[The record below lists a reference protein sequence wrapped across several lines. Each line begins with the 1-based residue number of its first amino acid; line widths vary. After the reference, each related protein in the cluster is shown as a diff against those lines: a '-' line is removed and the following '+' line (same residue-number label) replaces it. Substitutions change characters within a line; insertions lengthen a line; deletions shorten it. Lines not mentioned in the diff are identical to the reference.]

1 MDQPVTRVVIIGGG
15 FAGLNAAKVLGR
27 APSVSVTLLDS
38 RNYHLFQPL
47 LYQVALAG
55 LNPSDIAAPIR
66 SLLSGYPNV
75 RVLLSG
81 ARAVDLGQQTVE
93 LDGGESLGYD
103 YLVVASGAN
112 HAYFGHEQWEQFA
125 PGLKTLEQATE
136 IRRRILTAFEEAE
149 MTDDPAKQRRL
160 LTFVV
165 IGGGP
170 TGVELAGAIAEM
182 SRFTLARDFRSIDP
196 RLSRV
201 ILIEGA
207 PRILGAFYPELS
219 AAAAASLA
227 KLGVQ
232 IETGCLVTKVDGE
245 GVEAGGTRIP
255 AATVIWAAGV
265 KACALATSLGVPLD
279 PQGRVFVGEDLSVP
293 GYPRLFVLGD
303 LAHCLGLDGKPL
315 PGLAPVALQ
324 QGRAA
329 ARNILRD
336 LSGEARKP
344 YRYVDKGMLATIGKN
359 KAVGQFRKLRFTG
372 FTAWLAWLFIHIY
385 FLTGFAN
392 RFLVVFH
399 WAWSYVTF
407 KRGARLILGKDW
419 RIYRHRASDAE
430 GGRER
435 P

>member
-1 MDQPVTRVVIIGGG
+1 MDHAVTRVVIIGGG

-27 APSVSVTLLDS
+27 KPGVSVTLLDN

-66 SLLSGYPNV
+66 GLLSSYPNV
-75 RVLLSG
+75 RVLL
-81 ARAVDLGQQTVE
+81 AEAKAVDLGGQAV
-93 LDGGESLGYD
+93 LLADGSKLGFD
-103 YLVVASGAN
+103 YLIVASGAN

-149 MTDDPAKQRRL
+149 MTEDQAEQQRL
-160 LTFVV
+160 LTFIV

-196 RLSRV
+196 RQSRV
-201 ILIEGA
+201 ILLEGA
-207 PRILGAFYPELS
+207 PRILAAFYPELS

-232 IETGCLVTKVDGE
+232 IETNCLVTQVDQD
-245 GVEAGGTRIP
+245 GVEACGARIP

-265 KACALATSLGVPLD
+265 KVSSLAATLGVPLD
-279 PQGRVFVGEDLSVP
+279 RQGRVIVEQDLSVKDH
-293 GYPRLFVLGD
+293 PRVFALGD
-303 LAHCLGLDGKPL
+303 LAHCPGRDGNPL

-324 QGRAA
+324 EGRAA

-336 LSGEARKP
+336 LSSSARKP
-344 YRYVDKGMLATIGKN
+344 FHYVDKGMLATIGKN

-372 FTAWLAWLFIHIY
+372 LTAWLAWLFVHIY

-399 WAWSYVTF
+399 WAWSYLTF

-419 RIYRHRASDAE
+419 RMYRQRSTDSDY
-430 GGRER
+430 RKW
-435 P
+435 

>member
-1 MDQPVTRVVIIGGG
+1 MDKPVTRVVIIGGG
-15 FAGLNAAKVLGR
+15 FAGLNAAKVLGS
-27 APSVSVTLLDS
+27 APGVSVTLLDS
-38 RNYHLFQPL
+38 RNHHLFQPL

-55 LNPSDIAAPIR
+55 LNPSDIAEPIR
-66 SLLSGYPNV
+66 GLLSRYENV
-75 RVLLSG
+75 RVLLAG
-81 ARAVDLGQQTVE
+81 ARSVDLSGRLVR
-93 LDGGESLGYD
+93 LDGGESLPYD
-103 YLVVASGAN
+103 YLLVASGAS
-112 HAYFGHEQWEQFA
+112 HSYFGNDQWEQYA

-149 MTDDPAKQRRL
+149 MTDDAARQKQL

-196 RLSRV
+196 RQSRV

-207 PRILGAFYPELS
+207 PRILGAFYPDLS
-219 AAAAASLA
+219 AAAVHSLA

-232 IETGCLVTKVDGE
+232 VETGCLVTSVDQD
-245 GVEAGGTRIP
+245 GVEAGGVRIP
-255 AATVIWAAGV
+255 AATVLWAAGV
-265 KACALATSLGVPLD
+265 KACSLAATLGVPLD
-279 PQGRVFVGEDLSVP
+279 QQGRVFVGADLSVE
-293 GYPRLFVLGD
+293 GYPNAFVLGD
-303 LAHCLGLDGKPL
+303 LAHCLGRDGRPL

-336 LSGEARKP
+336 LSGAPRKP
-344 YRYVDKGMLATIGKN
+344 YHYVDKGMLATIGKN
-359 KAVGQFRKLRFTG
+359 KAVGQFRRLRFTG

-399 WAWSYVTF
+399 WGWSYLTF

-419 RIYRHRASDAE
+419 RIYRHRASDRDDRKA
-430 GGRER
+430 G
-435 P
+435 